1 VTLLAGVARV
11 DITPRADIPNGMWM
25 AQTHVRA
32 EGVHQALWMTALAV
46 RDGDERIVVLELDWC
61 LLSDAQDGRIR
72 SAVSRATGVR
82 PDRVL
87 PICTHSHA
95 GPVTQES
102 YRGEG
107 HEDVQA
113 YVACLTAWAVDAA
126 ASALAR
132 LEPVRVAVGRGDC
145 PIGINRDLRL
155 PDGRAV
161 AGPNPDGHADTSV
174 GVVRIERVDGTPM
187 AILVNYACHPTVLGP
202 DNKLVSPDYPGT
214 AKRVVERV
222 TGARCL
228 FLQGAAGDMGPV
240 EGFVGDVKVAERLG
254 NRLGLE
260 AANVALGLDA
270 RPIRRRLDHVVAS
283 GAPLSV
289 WIDEPID
296 VPEPRLVV
304 ASARASLPV
313 RSPLPDVFEGAEQ
326 RLARWNEELEARRR
340 GGSDAR
346 TLAEAQQIVERER
359 LRAAR
364 AATYRGAATID
375 VEMHAVL
382 LGPVALLFSWGEP
395 YARIGSEI
403 KVSSPIADTLVV
415 GYLGGDPL
423 YVVTPE
429 AFVDPRPFQV
439 ENCPF
444 EPEAADAMVT
454 AARDLLRRVTA
465 PA

>member
-1 VTLLAGVARV
+1 MTLRAGVARV

-25 AQTHVRA
+25 AQSHVRA

-46 RDGDERIVVLELDWC
+46 RDGDECVVILELDWC

-82 PDRVL
+82 PERVL

-107 HEDVQA
+107 SDDVQA
-113 YVACLTAWAVDAA
+113 YVACLTAWAVDAST
-126 ASALAR
+126 SALAR
-132 LEPVRVAVGRGDC
+132 LEPVRVAAGQGSCR
-145 PIGINRDLRL
+145 IGINRDLRL

-161 AGPNPDGHADTSV
+161 AGPNPDGFADTSV
-174 GVVRIERVDGTPM
+174 GIVRLERLDGTPL

-214 AKRVVERV
+214 TKRVVERV

-240 EGFVGDVKVAERLG
+240 EGFVGDVSVAERLG
-254 NRLGLE
+254 TRLGLE
-260 AANVALGLDA
+260 AANVALSLDA

-289 WIDEPID
+289 WSDEPID
-296 VPEPRLVV
+296 APEPRLAV
-304 ASARASLPV
+304 ASARASLPI
-313 RSPLPDVFEGAEQ
+313 RSPLPELFENADQ
-326 RLARWNEELEARRR
+326 RLARWSDELEARRR
-340 GGSDAR
+340 DGSDAR
-346 TLAEAQQIVERER
+346 RLAEAQQIVERER

-364 AATYRGAATID
+364 AEVYRGATTLDI
-375 VEMHAVL
+375 EMHAVL
-382 LGPVALLFSWGEP
+382 LGPVALLFAWGEP

-403 KVSSPIADTLVV
+403 KADSPIPDTLVV

-429 AFVDPRPFQV
+429 GFVAPRPFQV

-454 AARDLLRRVTA
+454 TAHDLLRRLA
-465 PA
+465 ASA